1 MSDPAPRSN
10 ASVPGFSPLVIYHLT
25 HGAFLGVVT
34 PYLVLYFQT
43 LSLSLSQATLLASI
57 GPLLSI
63 FAPALWGSWADRN
76 GRLARVL
83 RFACVGAMLAFVG
96 LLVTRE
102 IAILLAAVALYEF
115 FNSGKAP
122 VLDAIVLQ
130 RVSAVGG
137 SYSHIR
143 VFTSMSLMMSGVL
156 VGFVVPIGPALM
168 LVAGAL
174 LVLNLVASLRLHA
187 ATAVSPRTEA
197 KQSGVANALT
207 ILRYPGFAVLLVC
220 GCLHAIA
227 SAPYD
232 MTFFTRALA
241 SGLPEY
247 LPGLTQSVATA
258 AEIGIMICYPLLAR
272 RFSSK
277 QLLCASF
284 IASALRWTLLPFA
297 TTISAT
303 LLLALLHAFT
313 FGTFFLAGTDFIFHR
328 VPAHLRATG
337 QGLFFSL
344 SFGLGGFVGNS
355 LSGVGYQNLGA
366 TIYFMAAA
374 VELLALTI
382 VIAVGRSTTLAASPA
397 PALTT
402 A

>member
-1 MSDPAPRSN
+1 M
-10 ASVPGFSPLVIYHLT
+10 SPLVVYHLT

-43 LSLSLSQATLLASI
+43 LSLSLSQATFLASI

-83 RFACVGAMLAFVG
+83 RLACVGSMIAFVG
-96 LLVTRE
+96 LLLTRE
-102 IAILLAAVALYEF
+102 IAVLLAAVALYEF

-122 VLDAIVLQ
+122 ILDAIVLH

-143 VFTSMSLMMSGVL
+143 VFTSVSLMASGVL
-156 VGFVVPIGPALM
+156 IGFVVPIGQGLM

-174 LVLNLVASLRLHA
+174 LVLNLVASVRLHA
-187 ATAVSPRTEA
+187 ASAATPRADRDKGGLATAAS
-197 KQSGVANALT
+197 
-207 ILRYPGFAVLLVC
+207 ILRHPGFAVLLAC

-227 SAPYD
+227 SAPYE
-232 MTFFTRALA
+232 MTFFTRALQ
-241 SGLPEY
+241 SGLPVW
-247 LPGLTQSVATA
+247 LPGLNQSVATA
-258 AEIGIMICYPLLAR
+258 AEIGIMLCYPLFAR
-272 RFSSK
+272 RFSAK

-284 IASALRWTLLPFA
+284 VASAVRWSLLPFA
-297 TTISAT
+297 VTTPAI
-303 LLLALLHAFT
+303 LVLALLHAFT
-313 FGTFFLAGTDFIFHR
+313 FGVFFLAGTDFIFHR

-344 SFGLGGFVGNS
+344 AFGLGGFLGNS
-355 LSGVGYQNLGA
+355 LSGLGYETLGPA
-366 TIYFMAAA
+366 IYFAAA
-374 VELLALTI
+374 SVELLALTI
-382 VIAVGRSTTLAASPA
+382 ILVVRRA
-397 PALTT
+397 PATVPGT
-402 A
+402 ADALPA

>member
-1 MSDPAPRSN
+1 MSEASPRSN
-10 ASVPGFSPLVIYHLT
+10 AAVPAVSPLVVYHLT

-43 LSLSLSQATLLASI
+43 LSLSLSQATVLASI

-83 RFACVGAMLAFVG
+83 RFACVGAMVAFVG

-102 IAILLAAVALYEF
+102 IAVLLAAVALYEF

-122 VLDAIVLQ
+122 ILDAIVLH

-143 VFTSMSLMMSGVL
+143 VFTSMSLMVSGVL
-156 VGFVVPIGPALM
+156 IGFVVPIGFGLM
-168 LVAGAL
+168 LVAGLL

-187 ATAVSPRTEA
+187 ATAGAPRA
-197 KQSGVANALT
+197 DRDRGGVATALS
-207 ILRYPGFAVLLVC
+207 IVRYPGFAVLLAC
-220 GCLHAIA
+220 GCLHAVA
-227 SAPYD
+227 SAPYE

-241 SGLPEY
+241 NGLPAY
-247 LPGLTQSVATA
+247 LPGLNQSVATA
-258 AEIGIMICYPLLAR
+258 AEIGIMLCYPLFVR

-284 IASALRWTLLPFA
+284 VASALRWSLLPFA
-297 TTISAT
+297 ATTSSI
-303 LLLALLHAFT
+303 LVLALLHSFT
-313 FGTFFLAGTDFIFHR
+313 FGIFFLAGTDFIFHR

-344 SFGLGGFVGNS
+344 AFGLGGFLGNS
-355 LSGVGYQNLGA
+355 LSGVGYETLGP
-366 TIYFMAAA
+366 TIYFAAAA

-382 VIAVGRSTTLAASPA
+382 VLAVRRA
-397 PALTT
+397 PAG
-402 A
+402 APAEAVPA

>member
-1 MSDPAPRSN
+1 MSAASPRTH
-10 ASVPGFSPLVIYHLT
+10 AAVPGMSPLVVYHLT

-43 LSLSLSQATLLASI
+43 LSLSLGQATLLASI

-83 RFACVGAMLAFVG
+83 RVACVGAMVAFVG

-102 IAILLAAVALYEF
+102 IAFLLAAVALYEF

-122 VLDAIVLQ
+122 ILDAIVLQ

-143 VFTSMSLMMSGVL
+143 VFTSISLMLSGVL
-156 VGFVVPIGPALM
+156 IGFVVPIGSALM
-168 LVAGAL
+168 LVAGGL
-174 LVLNLVASLRLHA
+174 LVLNLVASLRLQA
-187 ATAVSPRTEA
+187 ATGGAPRAAGE
-197 KQSGVANALT
+197 QGGVATALS
-207 ILRYPGFAVLLVC
+207 ILRYPGFALLLAV

-227 SAPYD
+227 SAPYE

-241 SGLPEY
+241 SGLPAY

-258 AEIGIMICYPLLAR
+258 AEIGIMLCYPLLAR
-272 RFSSK
+272 RFSSR
-277 QLLCASF
+277 QLLCAAF
-284 IASALRWTLLPFA
+284 VASALRWALLPLCA
-297 TTISAT
+297 TISAT

-313 FGTFFLAGTDFIFHR
+313 FGVFFLAGTDFIFHR

-344 SFGLGGFVGNS
+344 SFGLGGFLGNS
-355 LSGVGYQNLGA
+355 MSGVAYESLGA
-366 TIYFMAAA
+366 AIYLAAA
-374 VELLALTI
+374 GVELIALLIVLA
-382 VIAVGRSTTLAASPA
+382 VRRSAPAGSPA
-397 PALTT
+397 MSPA
-402 A
+402 

>member
-1 MSDPAPRSN
+1 MSAASTRSGAVVPAI
-10 ASVPGFSPLVIYHLT
+10 SPLVVYHLT

-43 LSLSLSQATLLASI
+43 LSLSLSQATFLASI

-83 RFACVGAMLAFVG
+83 RCACVGAMVAFVG

-122 VLDAIVLQ
+122 ILDAIVLQ

-143 VFTSMSLMMSGVL
+143 VFTSVSLMLSGVL
-156 VGFVVPIGPALM
+156 IGFVVPIGSALM
-168 LVAGAL
+168 LVAGVL
-174 LVLNLVASLRLHA
+174 LALNLVASLRLHA
-187 ATAVSPRTEA
+187 ATASTPRSQQD
-197 KQSGVANALT
+197 KGGVATALS
-207 ILRYPGFAVLLVC
+207 IVRYPGFAVLLAC

-227 SAPYD
+227 SAPYE

-241 SGLPEY
+241 NGLPEY
-247 LPGLTQSVATA
+247 LPGLTQSVATS
-258 AEIGIMICYPLLAR
+258 AEIGIMLLYPLFAR

-284 IASALRWTLLPFA
+284 IASALRWSLLPFA
-297 TTISAT
+297 TTMSAT

-344 SFGLGGFVGNS
+344 SFGLGGFLGNS
-355 LSGVGYQNLGA
+355 LSGVGYERLGSSL
-366 TIYFMAAA
+366 YFVAAA
-374 VELLALTI
+374 VELVALTI
-382 VIAVGRSTTLAASPA
+382 VLAVRRAPATSPA
-397 PALTT
+397 PAI